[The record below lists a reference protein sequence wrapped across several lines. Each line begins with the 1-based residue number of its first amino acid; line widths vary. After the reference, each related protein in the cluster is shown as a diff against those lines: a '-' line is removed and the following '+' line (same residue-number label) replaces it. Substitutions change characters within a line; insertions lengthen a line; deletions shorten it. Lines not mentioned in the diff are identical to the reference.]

1 MEEIL
6 ATAVNSGSIVLI
18 VLYAIYNEVTK
29 IRGAVEKK

>member
-18 VLYAIYNEVTK
+18 VLYAIYNEIQK
-29 IRGAVEKK
+29 IRGIIERK